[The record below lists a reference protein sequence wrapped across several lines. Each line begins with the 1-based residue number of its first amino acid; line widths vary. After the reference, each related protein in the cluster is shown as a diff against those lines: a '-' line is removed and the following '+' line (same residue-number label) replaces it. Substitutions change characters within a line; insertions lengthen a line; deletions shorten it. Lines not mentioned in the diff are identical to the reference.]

1 MDWSED
7 MPELAS
13 LEKFMEA
20 ANKMFDPSSVGRA
33 VWCFGAS
40 RNARTLLKSG
50 MAPDAAMRT
59 VVVWWCDGNI
69 DGFIHPE
76 ELSTA
81 EAVDVV
87 VSEVDT
93 ALNEGDLSAAVVLA
107 FDGEGMLSTPRYKEN
122 SNG

>member
-7 MPELAS
+7 MPE

-40 RNARTLLKSG
+40 RNAHALLKAG
-50 MAPDAAMRT
+50 KAPDAAMRT

-69 DGFIHPE
+69 DGFIHPA

-81 EAVDVV
+81 EAFDVL

-93 ALNEGDLSAAVVLA
+93 ALNEGDLSAAVVIA